1 MRIQPSRGRRRWTKA
16 KVLKKVA
23 PRSYTVQTEAGS
35 ILRRNR
41 RQLRT
46 SPGEVLDNANPQE
59 RCEYSYENTQKDLKL
74 EKNRSGQVEKKNLKK
89 AKPAGPKNLKNSK
102 EQQEMEDQ

>member
-1 MRIQPSRGRRRWTKA
+1 MKYSIMQTLRKDASTA
-16 KVLKKVA
+16 MKK
-23 PRSYTVQTEAGS
+23 
-35 ILRRNR
+35 
-41 RQLRT
+41 
-46 SPGEVLDNANPQE
+46 
-59 RCEYSYENTQKDLKL
+59 TQKDLKL